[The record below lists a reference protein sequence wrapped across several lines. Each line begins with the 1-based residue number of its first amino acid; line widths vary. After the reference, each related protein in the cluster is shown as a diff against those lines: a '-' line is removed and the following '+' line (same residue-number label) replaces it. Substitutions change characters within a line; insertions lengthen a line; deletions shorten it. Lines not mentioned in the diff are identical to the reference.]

1 MKTKIKIAFSVIFLA
16 FPIFTFTNA
25 VVAIGDMSAH
35 KTGSAAV
42 YLLAAVAV
50 FAALVGVYAVLKRI
64 ANGKKISKIITPD
77 LVFTVCSI
85 AMLAIQIYLIVRLDY
100 KPVHDAYYVDAAARN
115 FARDGNFADMYAGLH
130 GKENYFTRFT
140 NNWGIL
146 LLLSYFYRSIY
157 LIFGTVPSF
166 AAQVLNIIL
175 LQFSVFMTFMTAK
188 LVLKDKGTQMFAA
201 IFSAIL
207 PPIYLYTPIFYTD
220 TLSMPF
226 VISALYCFIRGTRA
240 QKNGALFGWMA
251 GAAVITG
258 VGYTLKGSLCVLLAA
273 EVIYC
278 FFRLRPLKAAGVS
291 AMFVA
296 ALLVCNSTVFNI
308 GLAQGIS
315 TREMLKRHRIP
326 TIHWVMMSAVN
337 EGGFNKEEFRYTI
350 HYEGYEEKKAADLER
365 LEQHIKDYTPRTFID
380 HLVEKS
386 NFTWAHGKY
395 FSRHHLQ
402 ETSRTPLKYMLTSGR
417 GFDVFCQAMQL
428 SMLALMSISF
438 IYGVRK
444 RRVTPMFMVQMAV
457 FGLAFFLLIWE
468 TRSRYLINFLPLF
481 ILMSAHGARITAAW
495 LSKIFKCIHPA

>member
-1 MKTKIKIAFSVIFLA
+1 
-16 FPIFTFTNA
+16 
-25 VVAIGDMSAH
+25 
-35 KTGSAAV
+35 
-42 YLLAAVAV
+42 
-50 FAALVGVYAVLKRI
+50 
-64 ANGKKISKIITPD
+64 
-77 LVFTVCSI
+77 
-85 AMLAIQIYLIVRLDY
+85 
-100 KPVHDAYYVDAAARN
+100 
-115 FARDGNFADMYAGLH
+115 
-130 GKENYFTRFT
+130 
-140 NNWGIL
+140 
-146 LLLSYFYRSIY
+146 
-157 LIFGTVPSF
+157 
-166 AAQVLNIIL
+166 
-175 LQFSVFMTFMTAK
+175 
-188 LVLKDKGTQMFAA
+188 MFAA

-291 AMFVA
+291 AMFIA

-315 TREMLKRHRIP
+315 TREMLERHRIP

-365 LEQHIKDYTPRTFID
+365 LKQHIKDYTPRTFTD

-402 ETSRTPLKYMLTSGR
+402 ETSRTPLKYMLTIGR

-457 FGLAFFLLIWE
+457 FGLALFLLIWE

-481 ILMSAHGARITAAW
+481 ILMSAHGARITVAW
-495 LSKIFKCIHPA
+495 LSKIFKCIRPA